1 MPKQALVVNDFS
13 GGLNTYQNERDL
25 NVNELTVCQNMT
37 SQRGKTLLSRGSFIA
52 HSEVPTQGA
61 TISGGFGLVSFESDY
76 SPVPYE
82 AVDTSQST
90 NIQFVQDNDAGAGAA
105 GSGTLLGTM
114 AESDS
119 LIFSAQSNSG
129 LKDNLETNLKIG
141 NQIKISG
148 TAKNNGIFTIKALG
162 DSINVFG
169 QTGVNAIAVNRLEN
183 NAFPFDD
190 ETIAANSTT
199 NGAVSIESSQ
209 IGESSL
215 VLSDVNN
222 GNLDVYNKSTDAFLP
237 GEITPKTEAGTLA
250 TSPKYSFYVVD
261 NAVRTS
267 DSSTNIEGQS
277 VRWYGY
283 INRHHFRGVQH
294 SGTDIAS
301 SKTLFKGW
309 FEKDNLLSPPTDTR
323 STTSNTYPSSDKGFS
338 IDYDSTNTNNAS
350 FLETKTWDIALS
362 FIYDGNQESLLKVPT
377 SNNTFTTVQGNDLRL
392 RVMAKITN
400 GYDARISGGRMYCK
414 PNGDDKEPWTLLCD
428 IDLVSGVSAS
438 VNGEKSG
445 WTAASATTFYVDIT
459 LLSMNIDSYESINGY
474 SPDVKSNSIG
484 EQGEGWKSGTITN
497 RRAFVA
503 NVKIKNTYDE
513 NITAYGD
520 RIMFSLPNRFD
531 TFPSFN
537 FIDVV
542 KGDAENYVKLASYAD
557 RLIALKQNSVQI
569 VNVSSPSESNWFLE
583 SDIKSN
589 GVQNPAAVFRSDK
602 GILWANEKGFFI
614 YNGSKIINLIDNKI
628 NQTDWSSFIT
638 SSSLVGYDGH
648 SNMAMVIRRSDSSA
662 SNQGDAY
669 IYDFKTFSWSF
680 HTDLLT
686 ASAGEYTNFITDYNG
701 DLVVGVQN
709 SSNIE
714 IKKFSYD
721 TVAAVSADAV
731 KIRTRDIDFGTPNL
745 LKKIYSV
752 TVTYKSDA
760 AQTTPVSV
768 AVDNSGS
775 FTTLTGNF
783 VDTAGKDKI
792 LRAVPSSIFTC
803 QSLMIEI
810 KNNTNSTV
818 ADDSGLQINDI
829 TIEYR
834 LLRNANVPTSS

>member
-37 SQRGKTLLSRGSFIA
+37 SQKGKTLLSRGSFIA

-129 LKDNLETNLKIG
+129 LKDDLETNLKIG

-215 VLSDVNN
+215 ILSDVNN

-237 GEITPKTEAGTLA
+237 GEITPKTESGTLA

-294 SGTDIAS
+294 SSTDIAAN
-301 SKTLFKGW
+301 KTLFKGW
-309 FEKDNLLSPPTDTR
+309 FEKDNLLSPPTSARTD
-323 STTSNTYPSSDKGFS
+323 TSNTYPTGDQGFS

-438 VNGEKSG
+438 VNGEKVG

-709 SSNIE
+709 SSNIG
-714 IKKFSYD
+714 IKKFSYG

-768 AVDNSGS
+768 AVDNSGV

-783 VDTAGKDKI
+783 VDTASRDKI

-803 QSLMIEI
+803 QSLMVEI

-818 ADDSGLQINDI
+818 ADDSGLEINDI

>member
-294 SGTDIAS
+294 SSTDIAAN
-301 SKTLFKGW
+301 KTLFKGW
-309 FEKDNLLSPPTDTR
+309 FEKDNLLSPPTSARTD
-323 STTSNTYPSSDKGFS
+323 TSNTYPTGDQGFS

-438 VNGEKSG
+438 VNGEKVG